1 MVKDVGVL
9 VVDTRDLYQALFDEQ
24 LRQELVS
31 AMKNKA
37 GAYPNHIE
45 EPEAD

>member
-31 AMKNKA
+31 AMKNKTSLEHPYDIIVA
-37 GAYPNHIE
+37 R
-45 EPEAD
+45 